1 MLTKFQSQFFY
12 VMWFS
17 KRSKHIILLQSS
29 ERVLDNSEYAGIVF
43 MDLSKAYIFIPYALL
58 IAKLE
63 YQKYGREFCQEYG
76 LD

>member
-1 MLTKFQSQFFY
+1 
-12 VMWFS
+12 
-17 KRSKHIILLQSS
+17 
-29 ERVLDNSEYAGIVF
+29 